1 MMNLDDIYGLNFSVK
16 SFAVA
21 NEFVTTTNKACYASG
36 QNLAPFCLYANDKQK
51 EYNVIDFATFNAF
64 ANPDISLID
73 EIVDYRKGVFKDF
86 GINIDTRD
94 ELKKKLLFYDYL
106 MTISICY
113 VEIPKYVTKEGMPM
127 ATFDKFLCTR
137 NPAIMAAWMGCMP
150 SEMQAKYSARI
161 QSRQVEFDVN
171 EIRCVK
177 LVHSSKGNTITVPRN
192 AYNIEK
198 MTCIP
203 MYMLYAFVEGF
214 KPLIENGIVQFSY
227 LKDNGTIRE
236 LATTLNEG
244 IIKDYYDDTLFINQ
258 MLSGVD
264 INSVQQGGMNL
275 SSKMNRGYIKVPELG
290 ASVYDGT
297 GVRSLNI
304 ARLLSAK
311 KVDSVDRTYIKVDLN
326 SVVTNFENGIDY
338 MCKNMEGSVVDC
350 YRKLAGED
358 CLEDKCSSAI
368 IASQAAKEY
377 VRGRSTFLST
387 SYHRDL
393 HLFMISHPE
402 WFPLYTGKPAQQI
415 TSSTNFGVMPLD
427 F

>member
-1 MMNLDDIYGLNFSVK
+1 MAEFYGLNYSVK

-21 NEFVTTTNKACYASG
+21 NDFVVNTNKACYALG
-36 QNLAPFCLYANDKQK
+36 QQLMPFCLYANEDQK
-51 EYNVIDFATFNAF
+51 KYGVLDFATFQAF
-64 ANPDISLID
+64 LNPQISLID
-73 EIVDYRKGVFKDF
+73 EIVGYRHQAFKDT
-86 GINIDTRD
+86 GINVDIRD
-94 ELKKKLLFYDYL
+94 EVKKKLLFYDYL

-127 ATFDKFLCTR
+127 ATYDKFLCTR
-137 NPAIMAAWMGCMP
+137 NPAIMGAWMGADP
-150 SEMQAKYSARI
+150 AEMQAKYSSRI
-161 QSRQVEFDVN
+161 VSRQVEFNIN
-171 EIRCVK
+171 ELRCVK
-177 LVHSSKGNTITVPRN
+177 LNHTNKGNSITVPRT

-214 KPLIENGIVQFSY
+214 KPLIQNGIVKFSY

-236 LATTLNEG
+236 LATTLNED
-244 IIKDYYDDTLFINQ
+244 ILRDYYDDNIFINT

-264 INSVQQGGMNL
+264 INTVQQGGMTL

-290 ASVYDGT
+290 ASIYDGT

-304 ARLLSAK
+304 ARLLKAEK
-311 KVDSVDRTYIKVDLN
+311 IDSVDRTFLKVDLN
-326 SVVTNFENGIDY
+326 SVPTNFNNGIDY
-338 MCKNMEGSVVDC
+338 IVKTMPDSLKDC
-350 YRKLAGED
+350 YKALVGEEFD
-358 CLEDKCSSAI
+358 ETKCVSVPVTAETC
-368 IASQAAKEY
+368 KEY
-377 VRGRSTFLST
+377 VAGRSAFLST

-393 HLFMISHPE
+393 HVFMISHPE

-415 TSSTNFGVMPLD
+415 TSSTNFGVTPLD

>member
-1 MMNLDDIYGLNFSVK
+1 MSDFYGLNYSVK

-21 NEFVTTTNKACYASG
+21 NDFVVNTNKACYALG
-36 QNLAPFCLYANDKQK
+36 QQLLPFCLYANEDQK
-51 EYNVIDFATFNAF
+51 KYGVLDFAIFQAF
-64 ANPDISLID
+64 LNPQISLID
-73 EIVDYRKGVFKDF
+73 EIVEYRHQAFKDT
-86 GINIDTRD
+86 GINVDIRD
-94 ELKKKLLFYDYL
+94 EVKKKLLFYDYL

-127 ATFDKFLCTR
+127 ATYDKFLCTR
-137 NPAIMAAWMGCMP
+137 NPAIMGAWMGADP
-150 SEMQAKYSARI
+150 AEMQAKYSSRI
-161 QSRQVEFDVN
+161 VSRQVEFNIN
-171 EIRCVK
+171 ELRCVK
-177 LVHSSKGNTITVPRN
+177 LNHTNKGNSITVPRT
-192 AYNIEK
+192 AYNVEK

-214 KPLIENGIVQFSY
+214 KPLIQNGIVKFSY

-236 LATTLNEG
+236 LATTLNED
-244 IIKDYYDDTLFINQ
+244 ILRDYYDDNIFINT

-264 INSVQQGGMNL
+264 INTVQQGGMTL

-304 ARLLSAK
+304 ARLLKAEK
-311 KVDSVDRTYIKVDLN
+311 IDSVDRTFLKVDLN
-326 SVVTNFENGIDY
+326 SVPTNFNNGIDY
-338 MCKNMEGSVVDC
+338 IVKTMPDSLKDC
-350 YRKLAGED
+350 YKALVGEEFD
-358 CLEDKCSSAI
+358 ETKCVSIPVTAETC
-368 IASQAAKEY
+368 KEY
-377 VRGRSTFLST
+377 VAGRSAFLST

-393 HLFMISHPE
+393 HVFMISHPE

-415 TSSTNFGVMPLD
+415 TSSTNFGVTPLD

>member
-1 MMNLDDIYGLNFSVK
+1 MSDFYGLNYSVK

-21 NEFVTTTNKACYASG
+21 NDFVVNTNKACYALG
-36 QNLAPFCLYANDKQK
+36 QQLLPFCLYANEDQK
-51 EYNVIDFATFNAF
+51 KYGVLDFATFQAF
-64 ANPDISLID
+64 LNPQISLID
-73 EIVDYRKGVFKDF
+73 EIAEYRHQAFKET
-86 GINIDTRD
+86 GINVDIRD

-113 VEIPKYVTKEGMPM
+113 VEIPKYVTKDGMPM
-127 ATFDKFLCTR
+127 ATYDKFLCTR
-137 NPAIMAAWMGCMP
+137 NPAIMGAWMGADP
-150 SEMQAKYSARI
+150 SEMQAKYSSRI
-161 QSRQVEFDVN
+161 TSRQVEFNIN
-171 EIRCVK
+171 ELRCVK
-177 LVHSSKGNTITVPRN
+177 LNHTNKGNSITVPRT
-192 AYNIEK
+192 AYNVEK

-214 KPLIENGIVQFSY
+214 KPLIQNGIVKFSY

-236 LATTLNEG
+236 LATTLNED
-244 IIKDYYDDTLFINQ
+244 ILRDYYDDNIFINT

-264 INSVQQGGMNL
+264 INTVQQGGMTL

-304 ARLLSAK
+304 ARLLKAEK
-311 KVDSVDRTYIKVDLN
+311 IDSVDRTFLKVDLN
-326 SVVTNFENGIDY
+326 SVPANFNNGIDY
-338 MCKNMEGSVVDC
+338 IVKTMPEKLKDC
-350 YRKLAGED
+350 YKALVGDEYD
-358 CLEDKCSSAI
+358 ETKCSNTGVLVETCKS
-368 IASQAAKEY
+368 Y
-377 VRGRSTFLST
+377 VAGRSAFLST

-393 HLFMISHPE
+393 HVFMVSHPE

-415 TSSTNFGVMPLD
+415 TSSANFGVTPLD

>member
-1 MMNLDDIYGLNFSVK
+1 MSEFYGLNYSVK

-21 NEFVTTTNKACYASG
+21 NDFVVNTNKACYALG
-36 QNLAPFCLYANDKQK
+36 QQLMPFCLYANEDQK
-51 EYNVIDFATFNAF
+51 KYGVLDFATFQAF
-64 ANPDISLID
+64 LNPQISLID
-73 EIVDYRKGVFKDF
+73 EIVEYRHQAFKDN
-86 GINIDTRD
+86 GINVDIRD
-94 ELKKKLLFYDYL
+94 EVKKKLLFYDYL

-113 VEIPKYVTKEGMPM
+113 VEIPKYVTKDGMPM
-127 ATFDKFLCTR
+127 ATYDKFLCTR
-137 NPAIMAAWMGCMP
+137 NPAIMGAWMGADP
-150 SEMQAKYSARI
+150 SEMQAKYSSRI
-161 QSRQVEFDVN
+161 TSRQVEFNIN
-171 EIRCVK
+171 ELRCVK
-177 LVHSSKGNTITVPRN
+177 LNHTNKGNSITVPRT
-192 AYNIEK
+192 AYNVEK

-214 KPLIENGIVQFSY
+214 KPLIQDGIVKFSY

-244 IIKDYYDDTLFINQ
+244 ILKDYYDDNIFINT

-264 INSVQQGGMNL
+264 INTVQQGGMTL

-304 ARLLSAK
+304 ARLLKAEK
-311 KVDSVDRTYIKVDLN
+311 IDSVDRTFLKVDLN
-326 SVVTNFENGIDY
+326 SVPTNFNNGIDY
-338 MCKNMEGSVVDC
+338 IVKTMPDNLEDC
-350 YRKLAGED
+350 YKALVGEEFD
-358 CLEDKCSSAI
+358 ETKCSSIPVMAETCK
-368 IASQAAKEY
+368 SY
-377 VRGRSTFLST
+377 VAGRSAFLST

-393 HLFMISHPE
+393 HVFMVSHPE

-415 TSSTNFGVMPLD
+415 TSSANFGVTPLD

>member
-1 MMNLDDIYGLNFSVK
+1 MSELYGLNYSIK

-21 NEFVTTTNKACYASG
+21 NDFVVNTNKACYALG
-36 QNLAPFCLYANDKQK
+36 QQLLPFCLYANEDQK
-51 EYNVIDFATFNAF
+51 KYGVLDFATFQAF
-64 ANPDISLID
+64 LNPQISLID
-73 EIVDYRKGVFKDF
+73 EIAEYRHQAFKDN
-86 GINIDTRD
+86 GINVDIRD
-94 ELKKKLLFYDYL
+94 KLKKKLLFYDYL

-127 ATFDKFLCTR
+127 ATYDKFLCTR
-137 NPAIMAAWMGCMP
+137 NPAIMGAWMGADP
-150 SEMQAKYSARI
+150 SEMQAKYSSRI
-161 QSRQVEFDVN
+161 TSRQVEFNVN
-171 EIRCVK
+171 ELRCVK
-177 LVHSSKGNTITVPRN
+177 LNHTSKGNSITVPRT
-192 AYNIEK
+192 AYNVEK

-214 KPLIENGIVQFSY
+214 KPLIQNGIVKFSY

-236 LATTLNEG
+236 LATTLNED
-244 IIKDYYDDTLFINQ
+244 ILKDYYDDNIFINT

-264 INSVQQGGMNL
+264 INTVQQGGMTL

-304 ARLLSAK
+304 ARLLKAEK
-311 KVDSVDRTYIKVDLN
+311 IDSVDRTFLKVDLN
-326 SVVTNFENGIDY
+326 SVPTNFNNGIDY
-338 MCKNMEGSVVDC
+338 IVKTMPDNLKDC
-350 YRKLAGED
+350 YKALVGEEFD
-358 CLEDKCSSAI
+358 ETKCSSIPVMAETCK
-368 IASQAAKEY
+368 SY
-377 VRGRSTFLST
+377 VAGRSAFLST

-393 HLFMISHPE
+393 HIFMISHPE

-415 TSSTNFGVMPLD
+415 TSSANFGVTPLD